1 MRVEAIGGLP
11 ELEGSRSESW
21 VGGAIR
27 RRRQRRPRHGA
38 GAAPQ
43 AMATPVAAVQRLFE
57 ACREVF
63 NDAGPGAVP
72 PPAGIER
79 VKAVLDSITAE
90 DVGLTPNMSYFRRVD
105 PHGTPKITYLH
116 LYKCEAF
123 SIGIFCLP
131 SRGVIPLH
139 NHPGMTV
146 FSKLLFG
153 TMHVKSYDWAA
164 AQQDIPDAQL
174 QGPRLAKVKS
184 DGILTAPHETSV
196 LYPED
201 GGNMHCFTAQNACAV
216 LDVLGPPYDDG
227 SGRHC
232 QYYNVS
238 SSAISVGGSMLMPG
252 GDSYE
257 WLEESE
263 PPQDFYLVGSTYMG
277 PRILD
282 Q

>member
-1 MRVEAIGGLP
+1 MQVEASSGLP
-11 ELEGSRSESW
+11 ELEGSRSASRG
-21 VGGAIR
+21 GGAIR
-27 RRRQRRPRHGA
+27 RRRQRRPRRGA
-38 GAAPQ
+38 GAPQ
-43 AMATPVAAVQRLFE
+43 AMAAPAAAAVQRLFE

-63 NDAGPGAVP
+63 NGAAPGAVP

-79 VKAVLDSITAE
+79 VKSVLDCITAA

-105 PHGTPKITYLH
+105 PRGTPKITYLH

-131 SRGVIPLH
+131 SRGAIPLH

-164 AQQDIPDAQL
+164 QQDTPDVPL
-174 QGPRLAKVKS
+174 QGSRLAKVKA
-184 DGILTAPHETSV
+184 DGILTAPCETSV

-201 GGNMHCFTAQNACAV
+201 GGNMHCFTAQNVCAV

-238 SSAISVGGSMLMPG
+238 SSAISVGGSMLLPG
-252 GDSYE
+252 ADRYE
-257 WLEESE
+257 LLEESE
-263 PPQDFYLVGSTYMG
+263 PPEGFYLVGSTYMG

-282 Q
+282 H

>member
-1 MRVEAIGGLP
+1 MRAEAAGGFP
-11 ELEGSRSESW
+11 ELEDSRLASS
-21 VGGAIR
+21 GAGALR
-27 RRRQRRPRHGA
+27 RRRQRRQRRGA
-38 GAAPQ
+38 GAPQAQ
-43 AMATPVAAVQRLFE
+43 AMAAPPAVQRLYE

-63 NDAGPGAVP
+63 TGAAPGAVP

-79 VKAVLDSITAE
+79 IKSVLDSITAA
-90 DVGLTPNMSYFRRVD
+90 DVCITPNMSYFRFVD
-105 PHGTPKITYLH
+105 TRSTPKITYLH

-153 TMHVKSYDWAA
+153 AMHVKSYDWAA
-164 AQQDIPDAQL
+164 AQKDTPDVQL
-174 QGPRLAKVKS
+174 QGPRLAMVKV
-184 DGILTAPHETSV
+184 DGILTAPHETSI

-216 LDVLGPPYDDG
+216 LDVLGPPYDDD

-232 QYYNVS
+232 QYYEVS
-238 SSAISVGGSMLMPG
+238 SLAISSGGSMLLPEG
-252 GDSYE
+252 RYE
-257 WLEESE
+257 WLDESE
-263 PPQDFYLVGSTYMG
+263 PPEDFSLVGSTYMG

-282 Q
+282 H

>member
-1 MRVEAIGGLP
+1 MRVESSGGVP
-11 ELEGSRSESW
+11 ELEDSRW
-21 VGGAIR
+21 APRDAGAQGR
-27 RRRQRRPRHGA
+27 RRQRQRRPRRGA
-38 GAAPQ
+38 GAPQPMAAP
-43 AMATPVAAVQRLFE
+43 ATAVQRLFE

-63 NDAGPGAVP
+63 TGAGPGAVP
-72 PPAGIER
+72 PPAGVER
-79 VKAVLDSITAE
+79 IKSVLDSITAA
-90 DVGLTPNMSYFRRVD
+90 DVRLTSNMSYFRRVD

-153 TMHVKSYDWAA
+153 AMHIKSYDWAA
-164 AQQDIPDAQL
+164 AQQDTPDQL
-174 QGPRLAKVKS
+174 QGPHLAKVKV
-184 DGILTAPHETSV
+184 DGILTAPHETLV

-232 QYYNVS
+232 QYYNVA
-238 SSAISVGGSMLMPG
+238 SSAISVAGSTIVPG
-252 GDSYE
+252 GDRYE

-263 PPQDFYLVGSTYMG
+263 PPRDFYLVGSTYMG

-282 Q
+282 H

>member
-1 MRVEAIGGLP
+1 MRVESSGGLPLP
-11 ELEGSRSESW
+11 ELERQQA
-21 VGGAIR
+21 GAKR
-27 RRRQRRPRHGA
+27 RRRRARA
-38 GAAPQ
+38 AAAAAAPRT
-43 AMATPVAAVQRLFE
+43 MAAPATAVQRLFE

-63 NDAGPGAVP
+63 TGAGPGAVP
-72 PPAGIER
+72 QLAGVER
-79 VKAVLDSITAE
+79 IKSVLDSITAA
-90 DVGLTPNMSYFRRVD
+90 DVRLTSSMPYFRRVD
-105 PHGTPKITYLH
+105 PYGTPKITYLH

-153 TMHVKSYDWAA
+153 AMHIKSYDWAA
-164 AQQDIPDAQL
+164 SQQDTPDVQL
-174 QGPRLAKVKS
+174 QAGPRLAKVKV
-184 DGILTAPHETSV
+184 DGILTAPHETAV

-232 QYYNVS
+232 QYYNVR
-238 SSAISVGGSMLMPG
+238 SSAISVAGSTILPG
-252 GDSYE
+252 GDRYE

-263 PPQDFYLVGSTYMG
+263 PSRDFYLVGSTYMG
-277 PRILD
+277 PKILD
-282 Q
+282 H

>member
-1 MRVEAIGGLP
+1 MRVESSGGLPLP
-11 ELEGSRSESW
+11 ELERQQA
-21 VGGAIR
+21 GAKR
-27 RRRQRRPRHGA
+27 RRRRARA
-38 GAAPQ
+38 AAAAAAPRT
-43 AMATPVAAVQRLFE
+43 MAAPATAVQRLFE

-63 NDAGPGAVP
+63 AGAGPGAVP
-72 PPAGIER
+72 PPAGVER
-79 VKAVLDSITAE
+79 IKSVLDSITAA
-90 DVGLTPNMSYFRRVD
+90 DVRLTSSMPYFRRVD
-105 PHGTPKITYLH
+105 PYGTPKITYLH

-153 TMHVKSYDWAA
+153 AMHIKSYDWAA
-164 AQQDIPDAQL
+164 SQQDTPDVQL
-174 QGPRLAKVKS
+174 QAGPRLAKVKV
-184 DGILTAPHETSV
+184 DGILTAPHETAV

-232 QYYNVS
+232 QYYNVR
-238 SSAISVGGSMLMPG
+238 SSAISVAGSTILPG
-252 GDSYE
+252 GDRYE

-263 PPQDFYLVGSTYMG
+263 PSRDFYLVGSTYMG
-277 PRILD
+277 PKIWD
-282 Q
+282 H

>member
-1 MRVEAIGGLP
+1 M
-11 ELEGSRSESW
+11 
-21 VGGAIR
+21 
-27 RRRQRRPRHGA
+27 
-38 GAAPQ
+38 AAP
-43 AMATPVAAVQRLFE
+43 ATAVQRLFE

-63 NDAGPGAVP
+63 TGTGPGAVP
-72 PPAGIER
+72 PPAGVER
-79 VKAVLDSITAE
+79 IKSVLDSITAA
-90 DVGLTPNMSYFRRVD
+90 DVRLTSNMSYFRRVD
-105 PHGTPKITYLH
+105 AHGTPKITYLH

-153 TMHVKSYDWAA
+153 AMHIKSYDWAA
-164 AQQDIPDAQL
+164 AQQDTPDVQL
-174 QGPRLAKVKS
+174 QGPRLAKVKV

-238 SSAISVGGSMLMPG
+238 SSAISVGKI
-252 GDSYE
+252 
-257 WLEESE
+257 
-263 PPQDFYLVGSTYMG
+263 FT
-277 PRILD
+277 
-282 Q
+282 

>member
-1 MRVEAIGGLP
+1 M
-11 ELEGSRSESW
+11 
-21 VGGAIR
+21 
-27 RRRQRRPRHGA
+27 
-38 GAAPQ
+38 AAP
-43 AMATPVAAVQRLFE
+43 ATAVQRLFE

-63 NDAGPGAVP
+63 TGAGPGAVP
-72 PPAGIER
+72 PPAGVER
-79 VKAVLDSITAE
+79 IKSVLDSITAA
-90 DVGLTPNMSYFRRVD
+90 DVRLTSNMSYFRRVD
-105 PHGTPKITYLH
+105 AHGTPKITYLH

-153 TMHVKSYDWAA
+153 AMHIKSYDWAA
-164 AQQDIPDAQL
+164 AQQDTPDVQL
-174 QGPRLAKVKS
+174 QGPRLAKVKV

-238 SSAISVGGSMLMPG
+238 SSAISVAGTTILPG
-252 GDSYE
+252 GDRYE

-263 PPQDFYLVGSTYMG
+263 PPRNFYLVGSTYMG

-282 Q
+282 H

>member
-1 MRVEAIGGLP
+1 MRAETGGGLRG
-11 ELEGSRSESW
+11 LGDS
-21 VGGAIR
+21 ALLQMQKR
-27 RRRQRRPRHGA
+27 RRRTRRGA
-38 GAAPQ
+38 GSS
-43 AMATPVAAVQRLFE
+43 TPARSGPAAVQRLFE

-63 NDAGPGAVP
+63 SVPGTVP
-72 PPAGIER
+72 PPAGVER
-79 VKAVLDSITAE
+79 IKSVLDSITAA
-90 DVGLTPNMSYFRRVD
+90 DVNLTPNMSYFQRID
-105 PHGTPKITYLH
+105 PNGTPKITYLH

-153 TMHVKSYDWAA
+153 AMHVKSYDWAA
-164 AQQDIPDAQL
+164 TPHDDVQL
-174 QGPRLAKVKS
+174 QGSRLAKVKA
-184 DGILTAPHETSV
+184 DAILTTPCEASV

-201 GGNMHCFTAQNACAV
+201 GGNMHRFTAQNACAV

-232 QYYNVS
+232 QYYNAS
-238 SSAISVGGSMLMPG
+238 SYSVGDSMSIPG
-252 GDSYE
+252 GDRYDF
-257 WLEESE
+257 LEERE

-282 Q
+282 H

>member
-1 MRVEAIGGLP
+1 M
-11 ELEGSRSESW
+11 
-21 VGGAIR
+21 
-27 RRRQRRPRHGA
+27 
-38 GAAPQ
+38 AAP
-43 AMATPVAAVQRLFE
+43 ATAVQRLFE

-63 NDAGPGAVP
+63 TGTGPGAVP
-72 PPAGIER
+72 PPAGVER
-79 VKAVLDSITAE
+79 IKSVLDSITAA
-90 DVGLTPNMSYFRRVD
+90 DVRLTSNMSYFRRVD
-105 PHGTPKITYLH
+105 AHGTPKITYLH

-153 TMHVKSYDWAA
+153 AMHIKSYDWAA
-164 AQQDIPDAQL
+164 AQQDTPDVQL
-174 QGPRLAKVKS
+174 QGPRLAKVKV

-238 SSAISVGGSMLMPG
+238 SSAISVEHEFCIRIFLKGRRPNGNLYINNWASRSALIIVN
-252 GDSYE
+252 
-257 WLEESE
+257 L
-263 PPQDFYLVGSTYMG
+263 LVIITSTGKTGTAYSNK
-277 PRILD
+277 